1 MVGAFKVEK
10 AFKNYA
16 YMLVEKDE
24 GIIENISACSFFLLS
39 IIFFI
44 LACINILGISLKKLA
59 KRSIKIIDL
68 VNN

>member
-24 GIIENISACSFFLLS
+24 GIIENISACIL
-39 IIFFI
+39 IIYV
-44 LACINILGISLKKLA
+44 KL
-59 KRSIKIIDL
+59 
-68 VNN
+68 